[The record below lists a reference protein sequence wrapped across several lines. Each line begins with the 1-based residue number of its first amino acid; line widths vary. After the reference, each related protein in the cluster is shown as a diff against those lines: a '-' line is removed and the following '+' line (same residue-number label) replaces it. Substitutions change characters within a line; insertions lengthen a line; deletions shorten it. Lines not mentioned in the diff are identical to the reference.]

1 MQCTTYLIEVM
12 GLPLSA
18 QQSALP
24 QTRTEGWILA
34 HLLLGGYLVS
44 SLAGRAREPD
54 HGAGRH
60 RTYRASLP
68 ITQKNHPGIT
78 PFGYWLVST
87 WSVMLHRGTIL
98 TRRLSMSDIWEGK
111 AMPIYQIRLKE
122 QLDEHWSAWFSGL
135 MVTTRA
141 NGETLLTGE
150 VVDQNGQIIP
160 HTMNYAV
167 APAQAAMHTGAARL
181 YVDAPL
187 GQLHTP

>member
-1 MQCTTYLIEVM
+1 MQCPPSPIGVR

-68 ITQKNHPGIT
+68 ISSKNHPGIT
-78 PFGYWLVST
+78 PFGNWLVFT
-87 WSVMLHRGTIL
+87 VSVMLHRRTIL
-98 TRRLSMSDIWEGK
+98 TRRLS
-111 AMPIYQIRLKE
+111 
-122 QLDEHWSAWFSGL
+122 
-135 MVTTRA
+135 
-141 NGETLLTGE
+141 
-150 VVDQNGQIIP
+150 
-160 HTMNYAV
+160 
-167 APAQAAMHTGAARL
+167 
-181 YVDAPL
+181 
-187 GQLHTP
+187 